1 MKIIG
6 HPWVESESFA
16 QVDAVEKII
25 STPTG
30 SVLLISDISRSI
42 NLLHYCESQGL
53 PFALRAMDIKTALFA
68 HALHA
73 RYVIVKKEMAGVIQ
87 GLAQNYLFDTQVIV
101 EIEHEDEI
109 EEYARMGID
118 GVIFPS
124 AIK

>member
-6 HPWVESESFA
+6 HPWVKSEFFV
-16 QVDAVEKII
+16 QVDAIEKIT
-25 STPTG
+25 STPAG
-30 SVLLISDISRSI
+30 SVLLISDINRSI

-53 PFALRAMDIKTALFA
+53 PFALRATDIKTALFA

-73 RYVIVKKEMAGVIQ
+73 RYVIVKKEMAEVIQ

-101 EIEHEDEI
+101 EIKHEDEI
-109 EEYARMGID
+109 ENYAKMGID
-118 GVIFPS
+118 GVIFLA